1 MLKKRISHLKQK
13 LALTIIYCIT
23 VLLFWCFNIP
33 CVFMYFFNT
42 PCPGCGMTRAISS
55 AIQFDFI
62 SAFSYHPMFFS
73 IPILYLYFLLD
84 DGLFKSKNVN
94 RVILTLIGIG
104 FLLQWLEK
112 LSFFSFFVDSQIFI

>member
-1 MLKKRISHLKQK
+1 
-13 LALTIIYCIT
+13 
-23 VLLFWCFNIP
+23 
-33 CVFMYFFNT
+33 
-42 PCPGCGMTRAISS
+42 MTRAISS

-112 LSFFSFFVDSQIFI
+112 LSFFSFFC